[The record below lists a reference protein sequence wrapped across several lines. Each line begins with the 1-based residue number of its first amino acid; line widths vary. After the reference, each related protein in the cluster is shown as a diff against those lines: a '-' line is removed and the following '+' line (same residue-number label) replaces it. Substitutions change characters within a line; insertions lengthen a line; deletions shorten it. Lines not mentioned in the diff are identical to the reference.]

1 MGCVLL
7 ARAARVRELECSAR
21 DLGLRID
28 ALPCS
33 SRARVWYIVFGAI
46 LVRSGIHAA
55 AHRYRYVQGGERR
68 LVRLRWKV
76 TPWAAVRA
84 GPVQFCEIYIHIQ

>member
-1 MGCVLL
+1 MPRSLPWL
-7 ARAARVRELECSAR
+7 ADRRAA
-21 DLGLRID
+21 G
-28 ALPCS
+28 S

-84 GPVQFCEIYIHIQ
+84 GPVQFCEIYTHTVI